1 LGSIPEKKKVAAVE
15 GWCHRLGDDNDNRDV
30 GACDKAAALPRYK
43 QIADSKQRV
52 LVTARSWGLRVMAVS
67 AFEKEKSGIID
78 LASLCGLLR
87 DATSRWT
94 QPIDY
99 L

>member
-52 LVTARSWGLRVMAVS
+52 
-67 AFEKEKSGIID
+67 E
-78 LASLCGLLR
+78 
-87 DATSRWT
+87 
-94 QPIDY
+94 
-99 L
+99 